1 MMLRKLLLSLLF
13 FPLMTI
19 FSYGQTF
26 SEKLALQY
34 AQEGECEKAISL
46 FTEQVKNNTANN
58 SIYIPYLK
66 CLEEKKDFKTARELC
81 AYFYAKYGLVE
92 YQVDEGYYYEKE
104 GEAKKAKKLFEK
116 LIASDYKIDT
126 KALALSMAFRSRS
139 YYDYAL
145 EVLEK
150 NKALN
155 YENPNLHVMEISSLY
170 YLLGKKDKA
179 LDMLLAL
186 ATWEEQ
192 SYEMVLSQ
200 LPAFMQSQDD
210 YNLLKTALLKK
221 IRDESRYALIYEE
234 MLSWVFIQQ
243 KDWNSAFIHYKSI
256 SKKKED
262 QGLMLMNL
270 AQLCAA
276 NQAYDVTAMCYG
288 YVMSLGKD
296 RRYFHQAQSGWLD
309 ARYKAILNTPFPDTA
324 ALYQL
329 ETDFLTFIAEHKN
342 NPFAAQAMRQLAEI
356 YIKQLHNADKAIS
369 LLQEVVKLR
378 NTTQRFIAECKL
390 DLGDAYLF
398 MGDVWESELLYA
410 QVEKDFKE
418 EPLGQEAKFRKARLA
433 YFRGEFEWAETQLEV
448 LKGATSQLIAN
459 NAIELSL
466 TIQDNLGLDSNYV
479 AMEAYAI
486 AQLLLF
492 QNKNEEALKT
502 VEKINLLFPKHS
514 LVDEVIYLK
523 ANVYARQFQWDKAIG
538 FYKEIIGNHNNDIL
552 YDNALFELASIY
564 ENQFKDTVNAMKY
577 YEELILKQ
585 PGSLFTV
592 GASKKYRALRGDIIK
607 EQENYYFEQ

>member
-1 MMLRKLLLSLLF
+1 MMLRKPLLTLLF
-13 FPLMTI
+13 FQLFAMI
-19 FSYGQTF
+19 GYGQTF

-34 AQEGECEKAISL
+34 AQEGDCEKAISL
-46 FTEQVKNNTANN
+46 FAEQIKNSTAKN

-66 CLEEKKDFKTARELC
+66 CLEEKKDFKTAREVC
-81 AYFYAKYGLVE
+81 AYFYEHYKLIE
-92 YQVDEGYYYEKE
+92 YQVDEGYYYDKE
-104 GEAKKAKKLFEK
+104 GEPKKAKKLFEK
-116 LIASDYKIDT
+116 LIATDYKIGT

-155 YENPNLHVMEISSLY
+155 DNDPNLHVMEIISLY

-179 LDMLLAL
+179 LDMLLDL

-192 SYEMVLSQ
+192 SYQMVLSQ
-200 LPAFMQSQDD
+200 LPAFMKSQDD

-221 IRDESRYALIYEE
+221 IRDDSRYALIYEE

-243 KDWNSAFIHYKSI
+243 RDWNSAFLHYKSI
-256 SKKKED
+256 SKKKDD

-276 NQAYDVTAMCYG
+276 NQAYDVTARCYD
-288 YVMSLGKD
+288 YVMSLGKE

-309 ARYKAILNTPFPDTA
+309 ARYMAILNTPFPDTL

-329 ETDFLTFIAEHKN
+329 EKDFLTFIAEHKN
-342 NPFAAQAMRQLAEI
+342 NPFAAKAMRQLAEI
-356 YIKQLHNADKAIS
+356 YIKQLHNADKAIA

-378 NTTQRFIAECKL
+378 NTTQSFIAECKL

-479 AMEAYAI
+479 AMEAYAT

-502 VEKINLLFPKHS
+502 AEKINLLFPKHS
-514 LVDEVIYLK
+514 LVDEVVYLK
-523 ANVYARQFQWDKAIG
+523 ANVYARQFQWEKAIG
-538 FYKEIIGNHNNDIL
+538 FYKEIIANYSNDIL
-552 YDNALFELASIY
+552 YDNALYELASIY
-564 ENQFKDTVNAMKY
+564 ENQFKDTTNAMKY
-577 YEELILKQ
+577 YEQLILKQ

-592 GASKKYRALRGDIIK
+592 TASKKYRALRGDIIK